1 MILSNELQCIIQ
13 LLQIHLG
20 NRNDQAIQTS
30 VSTIGSWNRFVSLV
44 IRHRLVVVMYTLLK
58 DLSIE
63 LPEEEEERLKQHFE
77 LERKKNF
84 ILNASLVK
92 LNEVLEKEI
101 KVLWFKGVVQSQR
114 MYGNPLLR
122 SYSDLDL
129 FIDIKDLHRVDKL
142 LRSQGYVPANDW
154 TNYSKS
160 HFSKYSEIIK
170 EIGYVNEKTKVFI
183 DVHWNLVFAKQLYPY
198 SFSEIYKDAIV
209 LDLHGKKV
217 KTLSDAHNF
226 FYLNIHGC
234 FDGWKSLSQL
244 FDITMADA
252 KIPEVNSKFQ
262 EYLKENRLSQTLFFG
277 VELSEYLFGAKSNN
291 FISFNDHVLLFE
303 DDSLQ
308 NKNEK
313 YFRVKRLIRVSKF
326 SGSLAYKIKAIEA
339 NIFYGDNKD
348 LWRLPRQLFFLY
360 YVSMP
365 FRWLGRKIRHKKTL
379 S

>member
-1 MILSNELQCIIQ
+1 MKISNELQLIIQ
-13 LLQIHLG
+13 FLQIHLG
-20 NRNDQAIQTS
+20 KRNNHVIQES
-30 VSTIGSWNRFVSLV
+30 VSRVSSWNRFVSLV
-44 IRHRLVVVMYTLLK
+44 IRHRLVLVIYSIIKELA
-58 DLSIE
+58 IE
-63 LPEEEEERLKQHFE
+63 LPEEAEKQLKQYVD

-92 LNEVLEKEI
+92 LNEVLEKEL

-114 MYGNPLLR
+114 MYNNPLLR

-129 FIDIKDLHRVDKL
+129 FIDKNDLYQVDQL
-142 LRSQGYVPANDW
+142 LRSQGYVPANNW

-170 EIGYVNEKTKVFI
+170 EIGYLNEKTKVFI
-183 DVHWNLVFAKQLYPY
+183 DVHWNLVFAKQLLPY
-198 SFSEIYKDAIV
+198 SFSEIYQDSIE

-217 KTLSDAHNF
+217 RTLSDEHNF

-244 FDITMADA
+244 FDVTMAIA
-252 KIPEVNSKFQ
+252 NSSEITSNYKSFHR
-262 EYLKENRLSQTLFFG
+262 LNRLSDSLFFG
-277 VELSEYLFGAKSNN
+277 VELSDYLFNN
-291 FISFNDHVLLFE
+291 KNESSLKMEEHLLLYE
-303 DDSLQ
+303 DERLL

-313 YFRVKRLIRVSKF
+313 HFRIKRFIRVSRFHGSF
-326 SGSLAYKIKAIEA
+326 SYKLKTFEA
-339 NIFYGDNKD
+339 DLFYGDNQD

-360 YVSMP
+360 YISMP
-365 FRWLGRKIRHKKTL
+365 FRWFGRKIRRKKSL

>member
-1 MILSNELQCIIQ
+1 MKISKELQLIIY

-20 NRNDQAIQTS
+20 KRNNQVILES
-30 VSTIGSWNRFVSLV
+30 VSKVGSWNRFVSLV

-58 DLSIE
+58 DLSIV

-92 LNEVLEKEI
+92 LNEVLEKEL

-114 MYGNPLLR
+114 MYNNPLLR

-129 FIDIKDLHRVDKL
+129 FIDQNDLHQVDQL
-142 LRSQGYVPANDW
+142 LRSQGYVPFNDW
-154 TNYSKS
+154 TKYSKS

-183 DVHWNLVFAKQLYPY
+183 DVHWNLVFAKQLLPFT
-198 SFSEIYKDAIV
+198 FSEIYQDSIQV
-209 LDLHGKKV
+209 DLHGKKIR
-217 KTLSDAHNF
+217 TLSDEYNF

-244 FDITMADA
+244 FDVTMANA
-252 KIPEVNSKFQ
+252 KSSEIASNFKAF
-262 EYLKENRLSQTLFFG
+262 LKSNRLSDTLFFG
-277 VELSEYLFGAKSNN
+277 VELSEYLFNN
-291 FISFNDHVLLFE
+291 RNETSLKLEENVLLLE
-303 DDSLQ
+303 DDSLL

-313 YFRVKRLIRVSKF
+313 HFRIKRLIRVSRF
-326 SGSLAYKIKAIEA
+326 HGSFRYKLKTVEA
-339 NIFYGDNKD
+339 NIFYGDNQD

-365 FRWLGRKIRHKKTL
+365 FRWLGRKIRRKKTL